1 MSLKHD
7 HLVENVLLMGDTR
20 EHWQQGW
27 GSRLHFINKTALEF
41 SFSTASCLKILL
53 MTSGA
58 GAALS

>member
-27 GSRLHFINKTALEF
+27 GSRLHFLNPALEF
-41 SFSTASCLKILL
+41 SFSTASCSKILL